1 MTSSVKFS
9 LSGTTTASE
18 VDMMQATSSTST
30 NRKRKNINNNNHV
43 ETSASLAASDKDSA
57 GNWLLKVPFPWVSM
71 ITLVMPLFAFVYC
84 IVYSFF
90 YHYEWTTQTH
100 CNVWNFAPSISAAI
114 GLFRPQ
120 KYVWKM
126 LLSLHSAPRL
136 LLALMY
142 RNYLKTGLGPK
153 YR

>member
-1 MTSSVKFS
+1 MNPAKLNSKIDSSGDGGSNSTSNSCGTFSDLHKSGTSGTSS
-9 LSGTTTASE
+9 
-18 VDMMQATSSTST
+18 
-30 NRKRKNINNNNHV
+30 
-43 ETSASLAASDKDSA
+43 SAV
-57 GNWLLKVPFPWVSM
+57 LLTIPFPWISL
-71 ITLVMPLFAFVYC
+71 ITVLMPLVAFVYC

-126 LLSLHSAPRL
+126 FVSLHSAPRHVHSGKFAHFFKITYFFHL
-136 LLALMY
+136 Y
-142 RNYLKTGLGPK
+142 FH
-153 YR
+153 